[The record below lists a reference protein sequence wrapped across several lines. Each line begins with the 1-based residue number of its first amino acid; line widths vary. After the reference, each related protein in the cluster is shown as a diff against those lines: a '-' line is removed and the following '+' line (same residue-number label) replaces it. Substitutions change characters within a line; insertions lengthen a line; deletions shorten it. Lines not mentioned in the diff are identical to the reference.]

1 MDESTQKQIN
11 DYIKNVSDKE
21 VKETIERST
30 ELIRQK
36 ICTEVGLAIK
46 ENRTLITDKYIELVK
61 NNIDIDKILT
71 TEILNHLNRFIL
83 SLKTSPDEV
92 IKKILKII
100 NISKKDLHN
109 FHEEIESTN
118 KKFARE
124 ILITKNLSQK
134 DVSKLAVRSIEFPE
148 VSFSMTKK
156 RVYPQGIIAGHITG
170 YIGPYSEKDTKTKSF
185 SIFFILTIIK
195 SKK

>member
-92 IKKILKII
+92 IKKIMETQSSIGSDEELKKIVDENTESNVSDEKKQGGKKI
-100 NISKKDLHN
+100 NKYTRKK
-109 FHEEIESTN
+109 
-118 KKFARE
+118 K
-124 ILITKNLSQK
+124 
-134 DVSKLAVRSIEFPE
+134 
-148 VSFSMTKK
+148 
-156 RVYPQGIIAGHITG
+156 
-170 YIGPYSEKDTKTKSF
+170 
-185 SIFFILTIIK
+185 
-195 SKK
+195 

>member
-11 DYIKNVSDKE
+11 DYIKSVSDKE

-46 ENRTLITDKYIELVK
+46 ENRTLITNKYIELVQ

-92 IKKILKII
+92 IKKIMETQSSIGTDEELK
-100 NISKKDLHN
+100 NKVDESDENKETEKGSDEEFKK
-109 FHEEIESTN
+109 IE
-118 KKFARE
+118 KKIE
-124 ILITKNLSQK
+124 VMMKNL
-134 DVSKLAVRSIEFPE
+134 
-148 VSFSMTKK
+148 KK
-156 RVYPQGIIAGHITG
+156 KYDEIDKNKET
-170 YIGPYSEKDTKTKSF
+170 EKGTDEDNGEQVEHSTSSNKGEED
-185 SIFFILTIIK
+185 
-195 SKK
+195 KKVGGKKINKYTRKKK

>member
-92 IKKILKII
+92 IKKIMETQSSIGSDEELKNKVDESDENKETEKGSDEEFKKIEKRI
-100 NISKKDLHN
+100 EVLMKNFKKISD
-109 FHEEIESTN
+109 EIDKN
-118 KKFARE
+118 KKTE
-124 ILITKNLSQK
+124 KGTDEDNDEQVEYSTSSNKGEE
-134 DVSKLAVRSIEFPE
+134 D
-148 VSFSMTKK
+148 KK
-156 RVYPQGIIAGHITG
+156 VGG
-170 YIGPYSEKDTKTKSF
+170 
-185 SIFFILTIIK
+185 
-195 SKK
+195 KKINKYTRKKK